1 MLTDE
6 IVVQTLTSHYLLAS
20 VLSVSPST
28 LFPAD
33 KSLSA

>member
-20 VLSVSPST
+20 VSSVS
-28 LFPAD
+28 
-33 KSLSA
+33 LSSVISR